1 MNNNIAYNITDVDK
15 ILLDKMNFNVINLK
29 PKYSHDNT
37 ETTKSEIETKLFDIF
52 NKYAS
57 GHWKQWFSV
66 LSYERGRFIS

>member
-29 PKYSHDNT
+29 PKYSHGNT

-57 GHWKQWFSV
+57 GH
-66 LSYERGRFIS
+66 